1 MPNIHVDPALI
12 EDAEVKVNAV
22 AEAFQT
28 SLGTARNAV
37 MSCGWTGAAADA
49 FNTRFEEAN
58 TQFQGVI
65 EQINGIANMLKSGR
79 DGLVSTDEQIASGMS
94 G

>member
-12 EDAEVKVNAV
+12 EDAEIKVNAV
-22 AEAFQT
+22 REAFET
-28 SLGTARNAV
+28 SLSTARSAV

-49 FNTRFEEAN
+49 FNGRFEEAN
-58 TQFQGVI
+58 TQFNGVM
-65 EQINGIANMLKSGR
+65 EQITGIAEMLKSGR
-79 DGLVSTDEQIASGMS
+79 DGLVTTDEQIASGMS